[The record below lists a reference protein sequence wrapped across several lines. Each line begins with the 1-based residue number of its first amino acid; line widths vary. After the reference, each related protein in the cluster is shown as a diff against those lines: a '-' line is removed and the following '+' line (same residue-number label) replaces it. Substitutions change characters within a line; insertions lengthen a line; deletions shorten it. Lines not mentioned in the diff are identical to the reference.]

1 MQIKLKTSVK
11 WWRFCMKVE
20 IISPPPNKYSTSRLR
35 IHTQTAKVEVV
46 EMVEIFSILDGWVVT
61 TSSYNQ
67 LAIVLQF

>member
-20 IISPPPNKYSTSRLR
+20 ILSPPPNKYSTSRLR

-46 EMVEIFSILDGWVVT
+46 EMVEIFFP
-61 TSSYNQ
+61 Y
-67 LAIVLQF
+67 

>member
-11 WWRFCMKVE
+11 WWRFCMKAE
-20 IISPPPNKYSTSRLR
+20 ILPPPPNEYSTSKLR

-46 EMVEIFSILDGWVVT
+46 EMVEIFSILDGWAVT

-67 LAIVLQF
+67 LAIILQF